1 MFDTLLAD
9 RGGTRECACMPGH
22 SAVWSAAARLG
33 NLKIA
38 APAATL
44 WIQVRGQSRIEA
56 REGGFRLSRGEW
68 LVLERDS
75 APLVQSHRNAL
86 VIGVAV
92 PAERWDALN
101 ASLDLALM
109 PGHGRLSP
117 KDTRMALRL
126 WRQGAAA
133 GAGSPGDLRGRCLQT
148 LAMHLAALQRELAE
162 LYRRC
167 PGRSQ
172 LRKRIVLGRM
182 QRARLYLEG
191 NAHRV
196 VRLSELAD
204 LTSQSIWHFSKTF
217 RCLYD
222 ESPQAAAVRLRL
234 ELACRLL
241 RETGMSISEV
251 GAACGFENCC
261 SFSRKFRAHY
271 RMTASQ
277 YRRREEPRLGGGELI
292 HAHDRAAA

>member
-1 MFDTLLAD
+1 MLDILLAD
-9 RGGTRECACMPGH
+9 RGGTRE
-22 SAVWSAAARLG
+22 SAGAAARAPVWGAASRLG
-33 NLKIA
+33 TLRIGA
-38 APAATL
+38 SAATL

-75 APLVQSHRNAL
+75 APLVQSHRGAL
-86 VIGVAV
+86 VVGVAV
-92 PAERWDALN
+92 PPECWDALN
-101 ASLDLALM
+101 ARLDLALM
-109 PGHGRLSP
+109 PGRGRLSP
-117 KDTRMALRL
+117 RDTRLALRL
-126 WRQGAAA
+126 WRQGAADPRE
-133 GAGSPGDLRGRCLQT
+133 PGGRNLLT
-148 LAMHLAALQRELAE
+148 LAMHLAAFQDGLAE
-162 LYRRC
+162 LHRRC

-172 LRKRIVLGRM
+172 QRKRHVLGRM

-196 VRLSELAD
+196 VRLSELAE
-204 LTSQSIWHFSKTF
+204 LTNQSIWHFSKTF

-222 ESPQAAAVRLRL
+222 ESPQEAAVRLRL

-241 RETGMSISEV
+241 RGSGMSISEV

-261 SFSRKFRAHY
+261 SFSRKFRAHF

-277 YRRREEPRLGGGELI
+277 YRHQPGASDESGPVL
-292 HAHDRAAA
+292 ARAAVA